1 MCVCVFYTINP
12 IQTVTLM
19 ELLKHCWWRCLSL
32 AVSLPRL
39 SLERPQLCYIL
50 TPVGNMR

>member
-19 ELLKHCWWRCLSL
+19 ELFKHCLSL
-32 AVSLPRL
+32 AVSLPRLL